1 VDNAGTRTIVF
12 SGSFQGGTLFDGSGK
27 QDPTTANLTY
37 TLQQSFT
44 RLCLGWIEYV
54 ASNEYRTDARNED
67 SKAICMKMLHS
78 FRREMAAEG
87 YTQETLDLMSK
98 PSGYCSHV

>member
-1 VDNAGTRTIVF
+1 MSKSTKELVEEITDYVN
-12 SGSFQGGTLFDGSGK
+12 
-27 QDPTTANLTY
+27 TY
-37 TLQQSFT
+37 SNKSEEFNKELGHQHRTLQQSFT